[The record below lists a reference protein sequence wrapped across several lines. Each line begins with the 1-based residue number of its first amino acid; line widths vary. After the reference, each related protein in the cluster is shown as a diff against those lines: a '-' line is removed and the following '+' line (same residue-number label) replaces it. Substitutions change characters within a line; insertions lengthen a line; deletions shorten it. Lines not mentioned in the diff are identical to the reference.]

1 MTTAWCPE
9 CGGEYRDGI
18 DVCADCGVALV
29 AEAPPPRMKD
39 RHVAE
44 HREVT
49 GPFLP
54 DDDLVELATTHAFEA
69 EVVAAQLR
77 GAGIPAAVFG
87 VGTAGLLSAVQLAEG
102 SRVMVRR
109 ADLDAAETV
118 VADLFESDPS
128 TVPIDDDELAA
139 LAEESSGGS
148 DPSTGVV

>member
-9 CGGEYRDGI
+9 CGGEFREGI
-18 DVCADCGVALV
+18 DVCPDCGVALV
-29 AEAPPPRMKD
+29 AEEPAPRPKHRE
-39 RHVAE
+39 VTE

-54 DDDLVELATTHAFEA
+54 DDDLVELSTSPAFEA

-87 VGTAGLLSAVQLAEG
+87 VGTAGLLSAVQMIEG

-109 ADLDAAETV
+109 GDLDAAETLL
-118 VADLFESDPS
+118 ADLFRSDGS
-128 TVPIDDDELAA
+128 SVPIDDDELAS
-139 LAEESSGGS
+139 LAEESSGGT

>member
-9 CGGEYRDGI
+9 CGAEYRDGI

-29 AEAPPPRMKD
+29 AEPPARAKD
-39 RHVAE
+39 REVAE

-54 DDDLVELATTHAFEA
+54 DDDLVELTTTHAFEA

-87 VGTAGLLSAVQLAEG
+87 VGTAGLLSAVQMTEG

-109 ADLDAAETV
+109 TDLDAAETL

>member
-1 MTTAWCPE
+1 
-9 CGGEYRDGI
+9 
-18 DVCADCGVALV
+18 V
-29 AEAPPPRMKD
+29 AEAPPPRTKHRD
-39 RHVAE
+39 VTE
-44 HREVT
+44 HRDPAD
-49 GPFLP
+49 PFLP
-54 DDDLVELATTHAFEA
+54 GEDLVEVATTGSFEA

-118 VADLFESDPS
+118 VADLFENEPS
-128 TVPIDDDELAA
+128 TAPLSDDELAT
-139 LAEESSGGS
+139 LAEAATDPS